1 MNQIFVKFFKVSFL
15 LFDFFCAPAL
25 HSMIACGNVD
35 KAALGLLDTAAL
47 PFFAPI
53 FDAITEF

>member
-15 LFDFFCAPAL
+15 LFHFFCAPSL
-25 HSMIACGNVD
+25 HSMVACGNVD

-53 FDAITEF
+53 SESITEF

>member
-1 MNQIFVKFFKVSFL
+1 MNQIFIKFFKLPFL
-15 LFDFFCAPAL
+15 LFHFFCAPAL

-47 PFFAPI
+47 PFFASI
-53 FDAITEF
+53 FEAITEF